1 MNRRYLA
8 IVVMIVALVG
18 AMVMMRGRKE
28 FRGCAGVVW
37 TTEYHIT
44 YERDRWRDDSVQV
57 VFT

>member
-28 FRGCAGVVW
+28 FRGSDGVVW

-44 YERDRWRDDSVQV
+44 
-57 VFT
+57 